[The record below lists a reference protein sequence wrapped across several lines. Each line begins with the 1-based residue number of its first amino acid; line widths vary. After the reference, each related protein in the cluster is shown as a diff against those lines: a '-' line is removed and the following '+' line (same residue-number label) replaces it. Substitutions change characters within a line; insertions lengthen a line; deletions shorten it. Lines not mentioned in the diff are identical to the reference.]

1 VSSADV
7 GAGADDVR
15 RWRENLQGEVDG
27 AHIYHAMAANAGDP
41 RLAELYTRMAQAEER
56 HAALWRERLNAAGS
70 AASSQPS
77 WRATALGWVARR
89 LGAAVVAPVIADQEV
104 AGRGMYDSQPEAAG
118 TSLPADERSHAR
130 LLRQVTGGVAGTTL
144 ARFEGR
150 HRAVGGNAL
159 RAAVL
164 GANDG
169 LVSNFSLAMGVAGA
183 SGGGGVVLVAGIAGL
198 LAGSLSMALGEWLS
212 VQSAR
217 ELYANQ
223 ISVEA
228 AELAAFPEEEEEEL
242 RLIYEAKGIEP
253 AQAREVAH
261 RIISGDQRVALD
273 TLAREELGI
282 DPEELGGSAWVA
294 ALTSFFLFGIGALV
308 PIIPFFFTEGL
319 VAIAAAAILAGL
331 ALFAVGVAI
340 TIVTG
345 QGALRSGLRQLGF
358 GLAAAA
364 ITYAVGTLLGVA
376 VS

>member
-1 VSSADV
+1 
-7 GAGADDVR
+7 
-15 RWRENLQGEVDG
+15 
-27 AHIYHAMAANAGDP
+27 
-41 RLAELYTRMAQAEER
+41 
-56 HAALWRERLNAAGS
+56 
-70 AASSQPS
+70 
-77 WRATALGWVARR
+77 
-89 LGAAVVAPVIADQEV
+89 
-104 AGRGMYDSQPEAAG
+104 
-118 TSLPADERSHAR
+118 